1 MLGFLLLCVFVSGFE
16 VRIVICPCLCEIDS
30 CGWGSWYPSVLIGVW
45 CPSREYSLA
54 YLPILLEAEI

>member
-1 MLGFLLLCVFVSGFE
+1 MLGFLLLCVFVSGFK

-45 CPSREYSLA
+45 CPIVSIA
-54 YLPILLEAEI
+54 